1 MIYFPKYLKQSVG
14 LLICR
19 TKDNVLAQ
27 YAVNMINAP
36 IGISEYELKNVIPEE
51 FKSSMPTIE
60 EIEKELKKR

>member
-27 YAVNMINAP
+27 YAV
-36 IGISEYELKNVIPEE
+36 LKR
-51 FKSSMPTIE
+51 
-60 EIEKELKKR
+60 LKKN